1 MKTRKQVTT
10 FVVLLVGILVL
21 INAVG
26 RKFKFRLDLTDDD
39 RYTLSNATRDLL
51 HELPEG
57 VTVTAY
63 FNEDLPPQFATARQ
77 EFKDLLVEYDQRS
90 NGNVAFEFIDPTKN
104 DTLKQA
110 AERAGIRPLVMNV
123 QGKNKAEQLLAY
135 MGAVVKMGDRSAVI
149 PVVQPG
155 TAMEW
160 TLSSSIKQVSVVEKP
175 TVGLVQGHGE
185 VAMGGI
191 AQALQGLNVL
201 YNVEPM
207 TFWDTL
213 PVHSRFNSLMIL
225 DPGDS
230 IKPEHLHWLDEF
242 LASGRG
248 VVIAFNSVQ
257 SDLGQSPVADA
268 RSTDM
273 ARWLATHGV
282 NVQPTIAIDAQCGQV
297 QVMQQRGM
305 FTMQI
310 PIGFPYF
317 PLIQREGFADHPV
330 SSGLEAVV
338 MQFAS
343 PMTYSGDS
351 TISWTPVLMT
361 SAKSNAL
368 PSPAY
373 IDVQRQWTDTDFPL
387 GPQTIGAALEGRF
400 TPDGK
405 TARLVVFSNGTFAT
419 SGEGQERQQLNPD
432 NVNLLVNAVDWISD
446 ETGLIELRN
455 KGVNYR
461 PLEELTEGEQSSIK
475 WINLLLPLAFAVL
488 FGVLRAQWRR
498 RQRLQRM
505 LPDHVQ

>member
-1 MKTRKQVTT
+1 M
-10 FVVLLVGILVL
+10 FVVLLVGVIVLV
-21 INAVG
+21 NAVG
-26 RKFKFRLDLTDDD
+26 QKFKFRLDLTSDD
-39 RYTLSNATRDLL
+39 RYTLSPATRDLL
-51 HELPEG
+51 RDLPEA

-63 FNEDLPPQFATARQ
+63 FTEDLPPQFATARQ
-77 EFKDLLVEYDQRS
+77 EFKDLLVEYSQRS
-90 NGNVAFEFIDPTKN
+90 NGNVAFEFIDPAKN

-110 AERAGIRPLVMNV
+110 AERNGIRPLVMNV

-135 MGAVVKMGDRSAVI
+135 MGAVVKMGDRRAVI

-155 TAMEW
+155 TALEW
-160 TLSSSIKQVSVVEKP
+160 TLSSNIKQVSVTDKP
-175 TVGLVQGHGE
+175 TIGLVQGHGE

-201 YNVEPM
+201 YNVEPV

-213 PVHSRFNSLMIL
+213 PVHARFSSLLFIAPS
-225 DPGDS
+225 DT

-248 VVIAFNSVQ
+248 VVIALNSVH
-257 SDLGQSPVADA
+257 SDLGQSPIAEA
-268 RSTDM
+268 RSSDM
-273 ARWLATHGV
+273 SRWLASHGV
-282 NVQPTIAIDAQCGQV
+282 QVQPTIITDAQCGQV

-310 PIGFPYF
+310 PISFPYF
-317 PLIQREGFADHPV
+317 PLIQGPGFGDHPV

-343 PMTYSGDS
+343 PMTYAGDS
-351 TISWTPVLMT
+351 SVTWTPVLMT

-373 IDVQRQWTDTDFPL
+373 IDVQKQWTDADFPM

-400 TPDGK
+400 TPGAK
-405 TARLVVFSNGTFAT
+405 PARLVVFSNGTF
-419 SGEGQERQQLNPD
+419 SVGEEGQQRQQLNPD

-461 PLEELTEGEQSSIK
+461 PIEELTEGEQSSIK
-475 WINLLLPLAFAVL
+475 WINLLLPLALAVL
-488 FGVLRAQWRR
+488 YGLLRAQWRK